1 MLYPAAKRNNRKSR
15 HLESDSLLFH
25 IIQQGNVRKQTDM
38 KRVWGYTL
46 FWFAMGMM
54 VMLVLSNELFGIF
67 LIGICLVMSFF
78 LFSSC

>member
-1 MLYPAAKRNNRKSR
+1 
-15 HLESDSLLFH
+15 
-25 IIQQGNVRKQTDM
+25 M

-67 LIGICLVMSFF
+67 LIGICLVVSFF